1 MSSKDEMRSTLNRLT
16 QRNVEISELLDKI
29 RSKKLTE
36 ESSARDKAL
45 QEEFDANQGII
56 SELMMGLFRSEDI
69 SD

>member
-16 QRNVEISELLDKI
+16 QRNVEISEFLDKI

>member
-1 MSSKDEMRSTLNRLT
+1 MPSKQEMREQLKQLT
-16 QRNVEISELLDKI
+16 KRNVEISELLDKI

-45 QEEFDANQGII
+45 QDEFDSNQSII

-69 SD
+69 SE